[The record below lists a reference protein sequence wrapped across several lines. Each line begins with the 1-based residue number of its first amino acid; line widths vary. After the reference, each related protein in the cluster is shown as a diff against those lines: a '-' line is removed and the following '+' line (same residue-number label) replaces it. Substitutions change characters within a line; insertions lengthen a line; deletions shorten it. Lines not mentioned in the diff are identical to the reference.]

1 MSDRDIYYFILS
13 IINDSIEQDIIKI
26 HPEDKKD
33 FVEHLADEVE
43 RFYDR

>member
-1 MSDRDIYYFILS
+1 MSDRDIYYFLLS
-13 IINDSIEQDIIKI
+13 IINDAIEQGTMKI

-33 FVEHLADEVE
+33 FVEYLSDEVE